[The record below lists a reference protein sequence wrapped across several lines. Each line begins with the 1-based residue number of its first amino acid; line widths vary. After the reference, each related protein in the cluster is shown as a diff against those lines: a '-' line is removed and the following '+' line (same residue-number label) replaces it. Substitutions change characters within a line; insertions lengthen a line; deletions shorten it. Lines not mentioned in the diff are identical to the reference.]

1 MSAPG
6 IFTPPQPVNEPA
18 KSYAPGTPERVELQ
32 ARLRQMESER
42 IRIPLVIGGQD
53 VETPET
59 FEAVM
64 PHRTSHVLADAGRVW
79 LVDPVDWQPGL
90 ERAATLG
97 EPAAV
102 LQLLD
107 RHNRDCAALAAR
119 LGVPHLV
126 APPTVPDS
134 PFEVIEVKRSR
145 RWQEI
150 ALWWPEQRTLVI
162 AEAVG
167 TNDFYTGGRGAAG
180 VHLLLRPTPPR
191 RQLAAFEPDHLLV
204 GHGEG
209 IHGPSATTALRG
221 ALADAR
227 RGLPRVLARVPALVA
242 DARRRRRS

>member
-1 MSAPG
+1 MNARLCDDRGTLGFSWCLD
-6 IFTPPQPVNEPA
+6 EPA
-18 KSYAPGTPERVELQ
+18 T
-32 ARLRQMESER
+32 
-42 IRIPLVIGGQD
+42 
-53 VETPET
+53 
-59 FEAVM
+59 
-64 PHRTSHVLADAGRVW
+64 RTSHVLADAGRVW